1 MSDSGTVRLPATLRL
16 LQLRCIEAHKAAHLY
31 YFYTQNPGR
40 TLIFCNAISVVQ
52 SLTDLL
58 NMLKV
63 PAFPLHGKMQQRQRL
78 KNLDRF
84 VADANGVIVATDVA
98 ARGLDVR
105 SLPSHRPRD
114 ATTRAARAR
123 ARSLR
128 ASLTSP
134 RFLFFRSRRRSI
146 TSTTSYTS
154 MFRRKR
160 RRSSTGVGA
169 RRAPVAR
176 APRSLSSRRWR
187 STASATFVKV
197 RSSCLL
203 FALFFSFFA
212 HLLFSDRFRDA
223 CAALGADC
231 DKEGRSSL
239 MKFEVERKRMRAIS
253 VRVDLAVKLQKLQV
267 TNNRAAAKRGWLEQM
282 AKDADLA
289 IDEEEDEEQTVDA
302 KSERAHEMSHLRK
315 ELRRALK
322 TPLDRIR

>member
-123 ARSLR
+123 ARSR
-128 ASLTSP
+128 APLSLLHAFFSFVHGAGPSP
-134 RFLFFRSRRRSI
+134 RPRRTLPCSDGSVDVRPPEWAH
-146 TSTTSYTS
+146 
-154 MFRRKR
+154 
-160 RRSSTGVGA
+160 GA
-169 RRAPVAR
+169 RRSQGHRAR
-176 APRSLSSRRWR
+176 SPRAGGDRPLPRHLRRSVLHVFCLLYSFR
-187 STASATFVKV
+187 FLLIFCSPTDSATLAQ
-197 RSSCLL
+197 RW
-203 FALFFSFFA
+203 
-212 HLLFSDRFRDA
+212 
-223 CAALGADC
+223 
-231 DKEGRSSL
+231 GRTAT
-239 MKFEVERKRMRAIS
+239 R
-253 VRVDLAVKLQKLQV
+253 
-267 TNNRAAAKRGWLEQM
+267 RGE
-282 AKDADLA
+282 A
-289 IDEEEDEEQTVDA
+289 
-302 KSERAHEMSHLRK
+302 R
-315 ELRRALK
+315 
-322 TPLDRIR
+322 